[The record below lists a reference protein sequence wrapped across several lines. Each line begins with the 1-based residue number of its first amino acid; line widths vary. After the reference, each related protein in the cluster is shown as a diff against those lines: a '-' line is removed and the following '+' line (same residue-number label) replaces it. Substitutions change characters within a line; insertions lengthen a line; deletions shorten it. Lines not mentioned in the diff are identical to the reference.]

1 MARHKSQFNI
11 LTLLLLT
18 AIAALVVTLY
28 LAHRSHREQVRVL
41 EQQVNDMQYEKD
53 VILLLKS
60 QFLEVQVQLQAVKS
74 QYGPGHPEVQVLNAK
89 LQMMKE
95 QLIKSIMQ

>member
-1 MARHKSQFNI
+1 MVNQKSQFNI

-18 AIAALVVTLY
+18 AIVALVVTLY

-53 VILLLKS
+53 VISILKS
-60 QFLEVQVQLQAVKS
+60 QFLEAQVQLQAVKS
-74 QYGPGHPEVQVLNAK
+74 HYGPSHPEVQALNAK

-95 QLIKSIMQ
+95 QLINSITQ